1 MSASSFFK
9 LNQAYSWEERGRKG
23 IHRQGNKQCRQTSQL
38 THDVYDQVLEAAVIA
53 IPHPKWTER
62 PLLVVVA
69 AEGSKLTKE
78 DMLNFLQVFHK
89 IGHASVLA
97 A

>member
-1 MSASSFFK
+1 M
-9 LNQAYSWEERGRKG
+9 QG
-23 IHRQGNKQCRQTSQL
+23 QGNKQCRQRTQVN
-38 THDVYDQVLEAAVIA
+38 DVYDQVLEAAVIA

-78 DMLNFLQVFHK
+78 DMLNFLQVLHRIARCFRSC
-89 IGHASVLA
+89 ICFCS
-97 A
+97 